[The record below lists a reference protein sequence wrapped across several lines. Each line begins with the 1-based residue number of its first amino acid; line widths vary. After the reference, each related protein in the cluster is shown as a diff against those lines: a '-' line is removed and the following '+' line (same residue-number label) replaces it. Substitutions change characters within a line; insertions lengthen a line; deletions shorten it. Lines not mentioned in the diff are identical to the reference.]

1 MSTQNITLDKN
12 TSEELYDK
20 ASKMIDTKED
30 FEDLLDKRLIDEI
43 FSREVVKFVSK
54 MHPLDENEF
63 KVITTLV
70 GNKTIKVSYGK
81 IKKTIDSAPKLTYGI
96 I

>member
-1 MSTQNITLDKN
+1 MKYFL
-12 TSEELYDK
+12 
-20 ASKMIDTKED
+20 
-30 FEDLLDKRLIDEI
+30 
-43 FSREVVKFVSK
+43 EVVKFVSK